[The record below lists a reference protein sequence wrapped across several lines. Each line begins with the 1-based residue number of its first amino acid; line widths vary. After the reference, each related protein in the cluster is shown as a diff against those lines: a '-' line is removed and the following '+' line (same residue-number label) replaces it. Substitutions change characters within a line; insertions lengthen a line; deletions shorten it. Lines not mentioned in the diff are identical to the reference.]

1 MAPFVIRV
9 AGLPVETVR
18 ELRCPGSRRWADEV
32 AAATDAL
39 RAAGETVGD
48 RLHGLVGRTEDGQED
63 VRRRLLA
70 LRRAVFNGRPPQD
83 PQGAREL
90 VASLDVETGRA
101 LDAWLVDH
109 RRLVDRHAQGAA
121 LLAEETGRARAAL
134 GRLVDEERLRKAL
147 LLASPVLY
155 GQLDA
160 YVRAVEVP
168 GGGSGGHGGG
178 PGAPGKKQRKIER
191 SLLSYLYR
199 TVCKTSPFSTFTG
212 VALGEFTED
221 GDGFAV
227 RVDDEWTG
235 HARLNVVALGRLAET
250 IAADPVRL
258 ADLPVSLASGWG
270 RDDDRVRYV
279 RRWVTAGDDD
289 TAVTFDA
296 VQDRLFFLRRSG
308 TLERLLGL
316 FEERGTLRH
325 GELAA
330 WLAVEHGAVSGPG
343 EGEGDDEGEGEG
355 DDAECGAPAAGS
367 DDVER
372 YLGALLDVGML
383 QVPVLR
389 TEVHDTDPLRAFQR
403 SLRAVGRPWA
413 DELAAEL
420 AGPVELVDR
429 FARAAPAERPA
440 VLAALRE
447 RLREIQRAL
456 GAEEG
461 RVPQTV
467 LYEDAAAG
475 TATGPDAQAWAR
487 LADGPLAAVER
498 VLPAFDLT
506 LPQRLILKGF
516 FLARYGRGGRC
527 DDLLKLVHDFHEDFF
542 EQYMSFTAKR
552 TTFDAEGRY
561 VPEENWLGQPELKAL
576 DTARTAFVERM
587 RNLWEKATSAGA
599 GEVVLDD
606 TSMAEIADELQG
618 LTAHFAPMSHHL
630 QLADR
635 PGGSPLL
642 VLNRSYGGL
651 SFPFSRFTQLFDGLA
666 ERLLDNS
673 AAVVPPGAVLAEVT
687 GGPVT
692 SNLNLHGRLV
702 PYEIVCPGE
711 TGTLEPECRIDLD
724 DLSIEHDEPTDR
736 LVLRSSRLGREVI
749 PVYLGYLVP
758 LALPELARTLLLLS
772 PTSMAPLNVWGGVP
786 EGEPAAGVTS
796 RPRVRHG
803 DLVLARRSW
812 SAPAAV
818 LPLRA
823 TGDGPSADADWFLGW
838 HRFRRAHGL
847 PDRVF
852 ATVSDSG
859 ARGATGAKPQYV
871 DFDSALSL
879 AAFEALLK
887 SEQARVVFREAL
899 PDEDELHVTSGRGRH
914 VAELSVETLPTADR
928 PGPDPADRTRPDA
941 ADRPRPDPADRT
953 PPPADRT
960 RPDPADRAALTAD
973 RPRPDPADRTRPDPA
988 DRAALTADL
997 TVPPADRTAPP
1008 PDRTPPHSAE
1018 VPASSPG
1025 ASPSTSVAPAPPQSR
1040 KGNSR

>member
-32 AAATDAL
+32 ADATDAL
-39 RAAGETVGD
+39 RAAGEAVGD
-48 RLHGLVGRTEDGQED
+48 LLHGLVGRTEDGQEG

-83 PQGAREL
+83 PVGVREL

-101 LDAWLVDH
+101 LDAWLADH
-109 RRLVDRHAQGAA
+109 RRLAERRAEGAA

-134 GRLVDEERLRKAL
+134 ARLADEERLRKAL
-147 LLASPVLY
+147 LLASPVLH

-160 YVRAVEVP
+160 YVRAV
-168 GGGSGGHGGG
+168 GLDAGT
-178 PGAPGKKQRKIER
+178 PGKKLRKIER

-212 VALGEFTED
+212 VALGEFAAHED
-221 GDGFAV
+221 GLAV

-250 IAADPVRL
+250 IAADPVRR

-325 GELAA
+325 GELAV
-330 WLAVEHGAVSGPG
+330 WLAAEHGAGPDG
-343 EGEGDDEGEGEG
+343 
-355 DDAECGAPAAGS
+355 AE
-367 DDVER
+367 DVER

-389 TEVHDTDPLRAFQR
+389 TEVHDTDPLRAFQAA
-403 SLRAVGRPWA
+403 LRAVGRPWA

-420 AGPVELVDR
+420 DTPVSLVDR
-429 FARAAPAERPA
+429 FAEAAPDERPA
-440 VLAALRE
+440 VLGALRE
-447 RLREIQRAL
+447 RLREIQRGL

-475 TATGPDAQAWAR
+475 TATGPDAGTWAR
-487 LADGPLAAVER
+487 LAEAPLAAVER

-516 FLARYGRGGRC
+516 FLARYGKGGRC

-552 TTFDAEGRY
+552 TPFDADGRY

-576 DTARTAFVERM
+576 DTARLAFVDRM
-587 RNLWEKATSAGA
+587 RSLWAAAGDTGA
-599 GEVVLDD
+599 DEILLDD
-606 TSMAEIADELQG
+606 AFMAEIATELDG
-618 LTAHFAPMSHHL
+618 LAPHFAPMSHHL

-635 PGGSPLL
+635 PDGGPLL

-651 SFPFSRFTQLFDGLA
+651 SFPFSRFTELFDGLA
-666 ERLLDNS
+666 ERLLEAS

-711 TGTLEPECRIDLD
+711 TGTLEPEYRIDLD
-724 DLSIEHDEPTDR
+724 DLCVEHDEATDR
-736 LVLRSSRLGREVI
+736 LVLRSTRLGRELV

-786 EGEPAAGVTS
+786 EGEPTAGVTS
-796 RPRVRHG
+796 RPRVRHDG
-803 DLVLARRSW
+803 LVLARRSW
-812 SAPAAV
+812 SAPATA
-818 LPLRA
+818 LPPRSTA
-823 TGDGPSADADWFLGW
+823 GEGEGPAADAERFLGW

-899 PDEDELHVTSGRGRH
+899 PDEDELHVTTGRGRH
-914 VAELSVETLPTADR
+914 VAELSVETLP
-928 PGPDPADRTRPDA
+928 PAAEANRA
-941 ADRPRPDPADRT
+941 APAIPATPVTSATLAT
-953 PPPADRT
+953 PP
-960 RPDPADRAALTAD
+960 
-973 RPRPDPADRTRPDPA
+973 
-988 DRAALTADL
+988 
-997 TVPPADRTAPP
+997 
-1008 PDRTPPHSAE
+1008 
-1018 VPASSPG
+1018 SPQ
-1025 ASPSTSVAPAPPQSR
+1025 PR